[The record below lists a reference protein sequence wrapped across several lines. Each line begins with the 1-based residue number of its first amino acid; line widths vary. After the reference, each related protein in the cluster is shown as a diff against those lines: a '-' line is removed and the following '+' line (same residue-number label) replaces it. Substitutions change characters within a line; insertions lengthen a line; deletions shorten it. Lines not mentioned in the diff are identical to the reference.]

1 MKRLPIEV
9 GISVF
14 AFSVVSELF
23 CIQILRG
30 SLNQWLNHPNRR
42 LLLIALILVNLL
54 NASIAM
60 YFSARAVNA
69 EIRLRRNQEKQKDAG
84 LFLNHHLRNAL
95 SVIQNAAFLT
105 NDQQTIKLCDDAVTR
120 IVNVLVSAEAGLND
134 PSESVFR
141 DLRAPGRPQRG

>member
-1 MKRLPIEV
+1 MQRLPIEV
-9 GISVF
+9 GVSVF

-23 CIQILRG
+23 SIQILRG

-42 LLLIALILVNLL
+42 LLLIALILINLL

-69 EIRLRRNQEKQKDAG
+69 EFWLRRNQKRQKDAG
-84 LFLNHHLRNAL
+84 LYLNHHLRNAL

-105 NDQQTIKLCDDAVTR
+105 NDQQTIKLCDDSVKR
-120 IVNVLVSAEAGLND
+120 IVSVLVSAEAGLSD
-134 PSESVFR
+134 PSENAFH
-141 DLRAPGRPQRG
+141 DLAVRRRPQRS